1 MSKEHFNQN
10 GNYYPPDWIKEQLSN
25 YLFKFFNDT
34 CDYINNKR
42 RIEIAEWQL
51 GIHNPY
57 SEIAYVDL
65 EGNPVYKEWSLLNTR
80 RNLQNALLRPGKSN
94 MVAARIEREI
104 KKIKE

>member
-1 MSKEHFNQN
+1 MTKERFSDFQDGYHYFLNAVN
-10 GNYYPPDWIKEQLSN
+10 EMLDGTE
-25 YLFKFFNDT
+25 T
-34 CDYINNKR
+34 RR

-65 EGNPVYKEWSLLNTR
+65 EGNPVYKEWTLLNTR

-94 MVAARIEREI
+94 MVAARIEKEL